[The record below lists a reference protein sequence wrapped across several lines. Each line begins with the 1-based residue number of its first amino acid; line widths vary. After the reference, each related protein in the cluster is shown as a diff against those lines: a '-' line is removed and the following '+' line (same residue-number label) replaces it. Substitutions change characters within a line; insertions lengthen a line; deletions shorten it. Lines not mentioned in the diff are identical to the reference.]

1 MSQQKGG
8 ACDSQ
13 DMAAGPAGLVH
24 DRKYNLGSVKAGYKP
39 ESHIEAAD
47 K

>member
-1 MSQQKGG
+1 
-8 ACDSQ
+8 
-13 DMAAGPAGLVH
+13 VH

-47 K
+47 KW